1 MALFIVLIVVV
12 VLSVVIAQLS
22 ITTKVEEQ
30 IVESQKG
37 YLEISYSFQ
46 SVCRTVMSTLYQDW
60 VDDQSEAQ
68 GAEDPTG
75 AGGLG
80 GAGGQTPGASQGLP
94 GTGATGTGAGTGAGS
109 TPDPDGVSHFDGRH
123 DPWRKELRE
132 NLNDVEV
139 TIRIRDGESAIDL
152 NQLFWYVWIKDDPD
166 NRGQSSGAD
175 VIEDA
180 TGGADAPDPLR
191 ADGSETE
198 SALEDEEEEYV
209 PPTEER
215 IDRTIEMLA
224 RIIESMIIY
233 NRDAG
238 FPYDYEPD
246 PNSAAQAIAEW
257 VETRLQDPEL
267 RPIRSLDGIRKL
279 EAISWE
285 LFNGPVDP
293 EAEEREEEESRYD
306 DPYDQ
311 YYDEYADESL
321 YPGHELLDDESGVAE
336 IPRPMGLRHVLTAY
350 SDNGKIN
357 MNTVHWV
364 VLSGLLLDIPDYELA
379 TDVARTIHEHANDF
393 VEEDPD
399 AETVLREEEEEE
411 AAREFNEYR
420 VFDDLLIDE
429 EWNNREAGE
438 EASVWDIMRQSL
450 LDTGTAV
457 YHSTTFIAHL
467 TGKKGDRELEG
478 ELVVLRNGTSLKVVS
493 WKDLSDR

>member
-60 VDDQSEAQ
+60 VDDQSEAET
-68 GAEDPTG
+68 GEDPTG
-75 AGGLG
+75 AGGLGG

-94 GTGATGTGAGTGAGS
+94 GTGTSGAGAGAGT
-109 TPDPDGVSHFDGRH
+109 TTDPDGVAHFDGRH
-123 DPWRKELRE
+123 DPWREELRE
-132 NLNDVEV
+132 NLNEVEV

-152 NQLFWYVWIKDDPD
+152 NELFWYVWIEDDPD

-180 TGGADAPDPLR
+180 TEGAGEPDPLR
-191 ADGSETE
+191 ADGTETE
-198 SALEDEEEEYV
+198 SELEDEEEEFV

-215 IDRTIEMLA
+215 IERTIEMLA
-224 RIIESMIIY
+224 RIIESMIEY
-233 NRDAG
+233 NNEAN
-238 FPYDYEPD
+238 FVYEYEPD
-246 PNSAAQAIAEW
+246 PDSAAQAIVEW

-267 RPIRSLDGIRKL
+267 RPIRSLDGIRNL

-285 LFNGPVDP
+285 LYNGPVDP
-293 EAEEREEEESRYD
+293 EAEEREEEESLYESYD
-306 DPYDQ
+306 E

-321 YPGHELLDDESGVAE
+321 YPGHELLDDETGVVE

-364 VLSGLLLDIPDYELA
+364 VLSGLLLDIPDYEQSIE
-379 TDVARTIHEHANDF
+379 VARTIHEHANDF

-411 AAREFNEYR
+411 AERAFNEYR

-438 EASVWDIMRQSL
+438 EASVWDVMRKSL

-467 TGKKGDRELEG
+467 NGKKGDRELEG
-478 ELVVLRNGTSLKVVS
+478 ELVVLRNGTSLKVVY
-493 WKDLSDR
+493 WRDLSDR